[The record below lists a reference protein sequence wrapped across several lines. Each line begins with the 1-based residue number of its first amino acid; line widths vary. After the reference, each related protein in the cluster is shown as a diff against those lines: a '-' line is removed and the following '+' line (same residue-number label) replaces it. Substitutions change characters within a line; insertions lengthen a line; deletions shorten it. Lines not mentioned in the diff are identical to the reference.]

1 MEVEMKIKLL
11 ILVLWMKK
19 NKILSGTELSYDKYG
34 NKSVIRK
41 KKINGNNNLHQR
53 NNQKLIKM
61 NKKMNKSYDNPS

>member
-1 MEVEMKIKLL
+1 
-11 ILVLWMKK
+11 MKK

-34 NKSVIRK
+34 NKSD
-41 KKINGNNNLHQR
+41 NF